1 METCERLGVTLKVDK
16 PEDLTTSLTFLGIT
30 LDTVRME
37 IQLPTEQLDA
47 LKLAIQT

>member
-1 METCERLGVTLKVDK
+1 MEMCERLGITLKVDK

-37 IQLPTEQLDA
+37 IQLPMERLDA